1 MGCCFSSTSGEDGG
15 VELSLASAPSIKISA
30 HDTCNCMTEYKDEC
44 NVLTS
49 YGLDD
54 TSLAAAFAN
63 TCLEQDRSYWEIHL
77 RTNLPPTSRLVVG
90 LSKKMKANSIS
101 SLCEK
106 LLSDPNPMPFENQ
119 NEDKVYAVAIP
130 DLKKG
135 DSIGVCFDQ
144 NDLPQI
150 VFRVNGEIT
159 SHHVQRVKGSV
170 YPFVAWKSGTEEKAT
185 AVSMVFRGDK
195 FKNPLPPKFGIVIA
209 ATSLI

>member
-1 MGCCFSSTSGEDGG
+1 MVFFIKTPQRPISSFVASDDVQAYDVQAFDDVQALSTTCGCCFSSTSGEDGG

-106 LLSDPNPMPFENQ
+106 LLSDPNPMPFE
-119 NEDKVYAVAIP
+119 
-130 DLKKG
+130 
-135 DSIGVCFDQ
+135 
-144 NDLPQI
+144 
-150 VFRVNGEIT
+150 
-159 SHHVQRVKGSV
+159 
-170 YPFVAWKSGTEEKAT
+170 
-185 AVSMVFRGDK
+185 VS
-195 FKNPLPPKFGIVIA
+195 LQ
-209 ATSLI
+209 L